1 MKKNFFDKIVVYTD
15 GGSRGNPGPAAIGVY
30 IETLDKKYSQFLGK
44 TTNNIAEYK
53 AIIFALK
60 KIKSLIGSEKSFN
73 TEIEIRS
80 DSNLIVNQL
89 NGKYKIKEKS
99 LFEYFVEIWNLKQEY
114 KKVSFVYVPREKNK
128 VADALLNETLNYYS
142 NPKKSL
148 F

>member
-30 IETLDKKYSQFLGK
+30 IETLDKKYSQFLGE